1 MIVFL
6 ELLAVLL
13 AMAACWK
20 YMDRVIEE
28 KKDRT
33 VLYLF
38 FVMITMV
45 YGISVRF
52 YQGAYPED
60 LFGAAVLKF
69 CASLPSVVLG
79 LKGYLMEKNR
89 FDLLIVI
96 ALITGLLADVS
107 INLSMI
113 AGAALFGIG
122 HLLYDIAFIR
132 EKRPSRKQILVWLI
146 ITVLLDGVLFLLKEK
161 FPSPSLLIPGMIYIA
176 ILVSTVVFS
185 THLPKIIFVSAAVFA
200 VSDIFLIVNIVV
212 SGNILMKTAALLI
225 YYGAMLMYGIAI
237 WELTYPEKKL

>member
-6 ELLAVLL
+6 ELTAVLPT
-13 AMAACWK
+13 MAACWK
-20 YMDRVIEE
+20 YMDRVIKE

-69 CASLPSVVLG
+69 CASLPSVILG

-107 INLSMI
+107 INLNMI
-113 AGAALFGIG
+113 AGATLFGIG
-122 HLLYDIAFIR
+122 HLLYDSHSFFLSGLIETLHEELAVRTPGSGDDEDPVPLLIDAPQQFRYGRSFKSVFCASDPLISR
-132 EKRPSRKQILVWLI
+132 HVDRKGLWDKVRRGRRRTGGEEEKRQQN
-146 ITVLLDGVLFLLKEK
+146 DQFLYHR
-161 FPSPSLLIPGMIYIA
+161 F
-176 ILVSTVVFS
+176 F
-185 THLPKIIFVSAAVFA
+185 
-200 VSDIFLIVNIVV
+200 
-212 SGNILMKTAALLI
+212 
-225 YYGAMLMYGIAI
+225 
-237 WELTYPEKKL
+237 

>member
-1 MIVFL
+1 MKGEDVTASGTDTKA
-6 ELLAVLL
+6 ESGKA
-13 AMAACWK
+13 
-20 YMDRVIEE
+20 E
-28 KKDRT
+28 K
-33 VLYLF
+33 
-38 FVMITMV
+38 
-45 YGISVRF
+45 
-52 YQGAYPED
+52 
-60 LFGAAVLKF
+60 
-69 CASLPSVVLG
+69 
-79 LKGYLMEKNR
+79 
-89 FDLLIVI
+89 FDEFN
-96 ALITGLLADVS
+96 T
-107 INLSMI
+107 
-113 AGAALFGIG
+113 
-122 HLLYDIAFIR
+122 LLYDIAFIR